1 MIRLIHQAA
10 DFGSRISKIE
20 AKKLLFLGAGGFN
33 LLFSIVFYAF
43 LVSGE
48 IIPKIDYLISLLI
61 SQIVCTFLA
70 FIIHK
75 YVVFQS
81 RGRFWIELAKFSS
94 LYIFIYVVNW
104 VVLPVS
110 VEIFATDPLMT
121 QIVFTLFSV
130 LLSYFWH
137 NSVSFLGHRTP
148 NAQ

>member
-1 MIRLIHQAA
+1 MIRLIHKAA
-10 DFGSRISKIE
+10 DFGSRITRIE

-33 LLFSIVFYAF
+33 LAFSIVFYAF

-70 FIIHK
+70 FFIHK
-75 YVVFQS
+75 YIVFQS
-81 RGRFWIELAKFSS
+81 RGSFWLEFIKFSS

-104 VVLPVS
+104 IVLPVS
-110 VEIFATDPLMT
+110 VEFFAADPLIA
-121 QIVFTLFSV
+121 QSAFTLFSV

-137 NSVSFLGHRTP
+137 NSVSFLGHRSP
-148 NAQ
+148 NPQ